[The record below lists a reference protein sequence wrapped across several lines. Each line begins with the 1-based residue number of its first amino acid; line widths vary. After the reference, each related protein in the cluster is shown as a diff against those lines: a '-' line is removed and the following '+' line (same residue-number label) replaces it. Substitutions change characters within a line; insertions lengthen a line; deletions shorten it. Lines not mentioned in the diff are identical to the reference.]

1 VSREVTVDIV
11 SYAVGRLASD
21 ARQVT
26 QTRRH
31 LGSADGSVHCPRLGA
46 AIGEVMSTPRSVTD

>member
-1 VSREVTVDIV
+1 VDIV

-31 LGSADGSVHCPRLGA
+31 VSSADGSGQCSRLGA
-46 AIGEVMSTPRSVTD
+46 AIGDVMSTPRSVTD